1 MLHVKPPQPVSGS
14 VSQAIC
20 NVEQFVELMQNYSWT
35 EAANI
40 EIFIA
45 RAFSSPPSMKTGLIV
60 K

>member
-1 MLHVKPPQPVSGS
+1 MLHVKPHQPVSGS

-45 RAFSSPPSMKTGLIV
+45 RAFS
-60 K
+60 